1 MIYQK
6 NQKLSTSLA
15 GVYFPIRIVQNREA
29 SREIA
34 PRQTR
39 RTR

>member
-1 MIYQK
+1 MIYHK

-15 GVYFPIRIVQNREA
+15 GVYFPIRRVQNRET
-29 SREIA
+29 SREIV
-34 PRQTR
+34 PCQTR